1 MGELGLGEVKPV
13 WYLRSDS
20 WNPSVQVKPGNN
32 GCVPSCR
39 ETNGCDLEATT
50 EISSSKIGA
59 NTERRVPLTK
69 SGQGEAIS
77 SAGHTHFTLILRD
90 PKEGTVHK

>member
-20 WNPSVQVKPGNN
+20 WNPSVLAKPGNN

-39 ETNGCDLEATT
+39 GTDGCDLEATT

-59 NTERRVPLTK
+59 NTEWRVWLTE
-69 SGQGEAIS
+69 SGQGGSNS
-77 SAGHTHFTLILRD
+77 SS
-90 PKEGTVHK
+90 